1 MGDIVKTIK
10 DILRNKSR
18 IEIFDRVLNEA
29 CRQWCDLME
38 EAPERKDGEGFSD
51 FFYEIFAEKE
61 DEYIRDAKRDRKK
74 GNRSLE
80 R

>member
-1 MGDIVKTIK
+1 MGDTVKSIK
-10 DILRNKSR
+10 DILKDKSR

-29 CRQWCDLME
+29 CRQWCDFME
-38 EAPERKDGEGFSD
+38 EAPERKDGERFSD

-61 DEYIRDAKRDRKK
+61 KDYLRDVKRNRKK
-74 GNRSLE
+74 ENRSVE

>member
-1 MGDIVKTIK
+1 MGDTVQSIK
-10 DILRNKSR
+10 DILRDKSR

-29 CRQWCDLME
+29 CRQWCDFME

-61 DEYIRDAKRDRKK
+61 KDYIRDAKKNRKRE
-74 GNRSLE
+74 NHSVE